1 MYGGDTVQFRYRM
14 GTDTSVGVDGWYLD
28 DVAVQ
33 SCAGGG
39 GTTHV
44 VTPVAG
50 SGGSIVPSTP
60 QTVNDG
66 QTIAFT
72 VTPNTG
78 FAIDSVTGCGGS
90 LTGNTYTTGAITAD
104 CTVNATFAAQPDV
117 TVTIDDGHDYAA
129 YGMTLEYEITITN
142 AAASAASGISV
153 SNALPAGLDAS
164 AATWVCHGG
173 TGATCTASG
182 TGALSDS
189 GVVVPASGSVSYTLT
204 VPVRE
209 DAAGTTVDNAVT
221 VNGSAGSH
229 TAHDI
234 DTLVIFRGG
243 FENGEDGA
251 KIAAAPAAAK
261 AVVKGKTKGKA
272 KK

>member
-1 MYGGDTVQFRYRM
+1 
-14 GTDTSVGVDGWYLD
+14 
-28 DVAVQ
+28 VQ
-33 SCAGGG
+33 SCTGGG

-66 QTIAFT
+66 STIAFT
-72 VTPNTG
+72 VTPNSG
-78 FAIDSVTGCGGS
+78 FGISSVTGCGGS
-90 LTGNTYTTGAITAD
+90 LAGNTYTTGAITAD
-104 CTVNATFAAQPDV
+104 CTVNATFAAQADV
-117 TVTIDDGHDYAA
+117 SVTIDDAHDYAA
-129 YGMTLEYEITITN
+129 YGMTLNYEITITN
-142 AAASAASGISV
+142 ATASAASGISV

-173 TGATCTASG
+173 AGATCTASG
-182 TGALSDS
+182 TGALSDT

-204 VPVRE
+204 VPVRD
-209 DAAGTTVDNAVT
+209 DAAGTTIDNAVT

-234 DTLVIFRGG
+234 DTLVIFRAG

-251 KIAAAPAAAK
+251 LVAPAAPASIK
-261 AVVKGKTKGKA
+261 QPAVVNGKSKGKA